1 MDNIELEKL
10 ATEQKMEKSKEYE
23 YLRKK
28 LNNNDSQP
36 TLKQL
41 FVKKEKYESS
51 HPKQIKFDCRLFD

>member
-10 ATEQKMEKSKEYE
+10 ATEQKIEKSKEYE

-36 TLKQL
+36 ILKQL
-41 FVKKEKYESS
+41 FVKKEKY
-51 HPKQIKFDCRLFD
+51 